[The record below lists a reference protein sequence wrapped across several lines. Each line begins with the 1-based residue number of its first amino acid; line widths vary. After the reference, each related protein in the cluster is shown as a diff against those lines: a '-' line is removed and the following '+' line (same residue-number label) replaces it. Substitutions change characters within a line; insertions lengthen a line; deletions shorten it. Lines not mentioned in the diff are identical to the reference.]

1 MMRRRVVLWAS
12 VAALVVLVI
21 GLLPFAW
28 SFGARVLTPGV
39 GEPEPI
45 ATAEISDTGPG
56 SLVSATTMPEFEQ
69 RMAGKNM
76 NSARV
81 LYRSTSGDTGAP
93 TVVSGSVFTPLG
105 PAPAGGWPVIAFG
118 HGTTGINE
126 PCAPSVSATLLGMS
140 GAVEA
145 FVANGYAVAFADYQ
159 GLGADGVHPYSDAR
173 TAGLNVIDSVRALRH
188 TFDGVSNR
196 WLAVGGSQ
204 GGGAVWAAD
213 EQADSYAPELDLLG
227 AVAYVPAADLT
238 GLVDK
243 AQEGTLTEDQRLVY
257 IAIVESL
264 ARLHSD
270 LNRDDYRRGAA
281 AKYWD
286 VLTACSGP
294 MVADRDAAADEMT
307 SADLLPAS
315 PAAADELR
323 ALLAEWALP
332 HQRLSAPL
340 SVVYAGQDEFIDEAW
355 TTEAIAQACAMGGN
369 VSWRLEPTKG
379 HGGVDI
385 SDHLGWISDRFDG
398 KPVRNGC
405 PTQP

>member
-1 MMRRRVVLWAS
+1 MRRKAILWAS
-12 VAALVVLVI
+12 VAAVVVLVL

-28 SFGARVLTPGV
+28 RLGNDLFEPDTAGAQ
-39 GEPEPI
+39 PI
-45 ATAEISDTGPG
+45 ASAEISDSGPG
-56 SLVSATTMPEFEQ
+56 SLVSAMTMPEFEQ
-69 RMAGKNM
+69 RMAGKGM
-76 NSARV
+76 NAARV
-81 LYRSTSGDTGAP
+81 VYRSTSGDTGAP
-93 TVVSGSVFTPLG
+93 TVVSGSVYTPLG
-105 PAPAGGWPVIAFG
+105 QAPAGGWPVIAFG

-126 PCAPSVSATLLGMS
+126 PCGPSVSATLLGMS
-140 GAVEA
+140 SAVEG
-145 FVANGYAVAFADYQ
+145 FVANGYAVALADYQ
-159 GLGADGVHPYSDAR
+159 GLGVDGVHPYSDSR
-173 TAGLNVIDSVRALRH
+173 TAGRNIIDSVRALRH
-188 TFDGVSNR
+188 TFDDVSNR
-196 WLAVGGSQ
+196 WAAVGGSQ

-213 EQADSYAPELDLLG
+213 EQARTYAPELDLVG

-243 AQEGTLTEDQRLVY
+243 AREGTLTEDQRLVY

-270 LNRDDYRRGAA
+270 LDRDDYRRGAA

-286 VLTACSGP
+286 VLNACSGP

-307 SADLLPAS
+307 PADLIPAS
-315 PAAADELR
+315 AAAADRLR
-323 ALLAEWALP
+323 GLLADWALP
-332 HQRLSAPL
+332 QQRLSAPL

-355 TTEAIAQACAMGGN
+355 TTAAITKACALGGN

-385 SDHLGWISDRFDG
+385 SDHLKWLADRFDG